1 MSVSIEIDISKL
13 ESFLENYSKE
23 VRVKVRDELRTTGFE
38 VETTYKIGVPLKTA
52 RLKSSIHTEHSDF
65 RRFTYSDNQGNTFDG
80 SFKEKAKD
88 DLTVFVGTNV
98 QYAGVIERG
107 FNGVVNV
114 KSFTRTR
121 KGRVETVSAH
131 TRNINRQGNNALAN
145 AFELHTSGLK
155 GRINKI
161 LKP

>member
-13 ESFLENYSKE
+13 ESFLEKYSEDVRKE
-23 VRVKVRDELRTTGFE
+23 VSLELGITGRE
-38 VETTYKIGVPLKTA
+38 IETTYKQNTPLKTA
-52 RLKSSIHTEHSDF
+52 RLRSSIHTEDINF
-65 RRFTYSDNQGNTFDG
+65 RRFAYNDNQGNSFDG

-121 KGRVETVSAH
+121 QGRVETVSAH
-131 TRNINRQGNNALAN
+131 TRNMNRQGNNALAN

-155 GRINKI
+155 DRINKL